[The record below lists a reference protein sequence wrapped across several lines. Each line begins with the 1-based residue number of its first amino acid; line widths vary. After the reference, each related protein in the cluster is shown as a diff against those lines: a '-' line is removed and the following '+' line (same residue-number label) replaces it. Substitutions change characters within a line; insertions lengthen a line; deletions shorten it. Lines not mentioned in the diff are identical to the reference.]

1 MNLNRA
7 NETIPTITIT
17 KSDLLVMAAI
27 KVGIDAIKYSIST
40 FGNWPGWATNKLI
53 NHIVDIITIGTKDKK
68 STTICGN
75 ENFFNRKKGKTRES
89 QVATPQPII
98 VKYI

>member
-7 NETIPTITIT
+7 SETIPTITIT

-40 FGNWPGWATNKLI
+40 FGNWPG
-53 NHIVDIITIGTKDKK
+53 
-68 STTICGN
+68 
-75 ENFFNRKKGKTRES
+75 
-89 QVATPQPII
+89 
-98 VKYI
+98 